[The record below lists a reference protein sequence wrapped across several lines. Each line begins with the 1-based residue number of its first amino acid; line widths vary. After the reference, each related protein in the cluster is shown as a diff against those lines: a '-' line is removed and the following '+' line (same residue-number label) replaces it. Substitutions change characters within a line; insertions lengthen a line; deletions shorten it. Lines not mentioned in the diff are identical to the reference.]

1 MLNFNLINKKKQNY
15 IILKNIY
22 GISKKTAMNI
32 CYSLGL
38 NPLAKA
44 TKLINVDIQ
53 KINYYI
59 EKNIKTEVKLK
70 YSIDTKIKNLI
81 KLKNY
86 KGKRHFFSLPVR
98 GQRTRDNAK
107 TAKKLNK
114 LK

>member
-1 MLNFNLINKKKQNY
+1 MINKKK
-15 IILKNIY
+15 NIKY
-22 GISKKTAMNI
+22 TNFF
-32 CYSLGL
+32 YSLGL

-59 EKNIKTEVKLK
+59 EKNIKTKLE